1 MLNLRRGKRIEGR
14 SILKRKSIE
23 SEIES
28 EKRRKE
34 VKEGEK
40 VRRKEKI
47 LKMLWMD
54 PSRKKKKR

>member
-1 MLNLRRGKRIEGR
+1 M
-14 SILKRKSIE
+14 KRKSIE

-34 VKEGEK
+34 MKEGEK

-47 LKMLWMD
+47 LKMLWID
-54 PSRKKKKR
+54 PSRKKKEK